1 MCVLRLFRQSR
12 LFTDDKVESA
22 HCGTR
27 LSNSRP
33 PGVSERRRVRGIEKH
48 RGCEVLNTTK
58 LREYSRIQ
66 GVDTKYAYVGDIWMP
81 INLIQSSA
89 TASKETVEVRH
100 DLRSAENIVCRECS
114 AYWTDMSDTSSAPS
128 GTQSKGILSPMQTL
142 VSLTG
147 RRRLILMW
155 VRQMLIAYSSHSSSS
170 SFGATS

>member
-1 MCVLRLFRQSR
+1 MRSSERESHAAMCVLRLFRQSR

-81 INLIQSSA
+81 INLIQSSRHRVKRPPWRGDM
-89 TASKETVEVRH
+89 TCDQLRILYVENA
-100 DLRSAENIVCRECS
+100 LRTGQIC
-114 AYWTDMSDTSSAPS
+114 
-128 GTQSKGILSPMQTL
+128 QT
-142 VSLTG
+142 
-147 RRRLILMW
+147 RRRR
-155 VRQMLIAYSSHSSSS
+155 RQVLSLKGFYRLCKPLYP
-170 SFGATS
+170 